1 MQRAWLGAGRVRR
14 LSEGFCYT
22 QLAAATRRDMAKR
35 TGPTVTTFQALAV
48 ASQFGITLAVSVV
61 LGFFAGQWLDEHL
74 NTGVIF
80 TLIGVLLGLVASVSN
95 TVRLYRALLRKLE
108 AEEADSRARTSESAH
123 IANDGQ
129 P

>member
-1 MQRAWLGAGRVRR
+1 
-14 LSEGFCYT
+14 
-22 QLAAATRRDMAKR
+22 MANNR

-61 LGFFAGQWLDEHL
+61 LGFFAGQWLDERL
-74 NTGVIF
+74 NTGIIF

-95 TVRLYRALLRKLE
+95 TVRLYHALLRRVQ
-108 AEEADSRARTSESAH
+108 ADSRAQTTESAH
-123 IANDGQ
+123 SANDGQ